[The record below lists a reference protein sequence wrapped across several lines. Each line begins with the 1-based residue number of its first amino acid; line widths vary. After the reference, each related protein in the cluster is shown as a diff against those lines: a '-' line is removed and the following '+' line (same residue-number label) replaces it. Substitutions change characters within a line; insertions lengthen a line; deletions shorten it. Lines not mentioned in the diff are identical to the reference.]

1 MLTPSTHGS
10 GAWLLAACLLAACC
24 LPAAC
29 SACCCLVLPA
39 AAWSCFLLLATGLL
53 TVCLLHACDFS
64 WRVLLLALG
73 QALLEPLPALGTFS
87 AACGRL
93 LVACCLLA
101 EASCR
106 LLAAFRLLPS
116 LWAV

>member
-10 GAWLLAACLLAACC
+10 RAWLLAACLLAACC

-29 SACCCLVLPA
+29 YACCCLVLPA
-39 AAWSCFLLLATGLL
+39 ATWSCFLLLAAGLL
-53 TVCLLHACDFS
+53 TACLLHACDLS

-73 QALLEPLPALGTFS
+73 QALLEPLPALGTSS
-87 AACGRL
+87 AACGCL
-93 LVACCLLA
+93 LVAYWLLT

-106 LLAAFRLLPS
+106 LLAVFRLLPS